1 MLEVGSA
8 APAFSLAADSGE
20 AISLASLLGRQVVL
34 FFYPR
39 DSTIGCTIE
48 ACDFRD
54 SWPAVQRAGAVVLGI
69 STDDAASH
77 QKFRRRFKLPFPLLV
92 DADHAVAEAY
102 GAWGQRSLFGYR
114 YHGILR
120 TTFLIDAGG
129 RIKRIFEK
137 VKPMGHAAQ
146 VLEALSA

>member
-1 MLEVGSA
+1 MFCTVNFYYVKMLHKN
-8 APAFSLAADSGE
+8 L
-20 AISLASLLGRQVVL
+20 I
-34 FFYPR
+34 FFQKNLPLHR
-39 DSTIGCTIE
+39 NI
-48 ACDFRD
+48 FKK
-54 SWPAVQRAGAVVLGI
+54 
-69 STDDAASH
+69 H